1 MTTLNARVSRLLTPV
16 GALALL
22 TLGGPLATPSTVLAQ
37 EQLLYVSATG
47 VTGSPVS
54 DLTADEV
61 VVQWDGE
68 DSEIVELEL
77 IEWPVQ
83 VTMMVDNGKGG
94 REYIDEIRAGL
105 KAFIAALPDGVEM
118 ALVAT
123 SDEVLIVTDYTSDKA
138 ALTAGV
144 DEMDRGN
151 DDAYFLDAMIA
162 SAATVASG
170 ERDFFPVFVNLATD
184 GDEGSEGDQAAF
196 EGMVNNMVTNAG
208 TLHTRMLYTEDGRAD
223 QSLQAQV
230 GPIGQQTPGGSYE
243 AIVDVA
249 TLEANLTAL
258 AEDIARKNGVVGTQY
273 RVRYNPPA
281 GAGAA
286 PAISVGSSRAGLNLV
301 PTIDGNLP

>member
-1 MTTLNARVSRLLTPV
+1 MTTLNARVSRLVTPL
-16 GALALL
+16 GAFALLAL
-22 TLGGPLATPSTVLAQ
+22 GVPLATPSTAFGQ
-37 EQLLYVSATG
+37 EQVLYISATG

-54 DLTADEV
+54 DLTAEEI

-68 DSEIVELEL
+68 DTEIVELEL

-83 VTMMVDNGKGG
+83 VTMMVDNGRGG
-94 REYIDEIRAGL
+94 REHIDQIRAGL
-105 KAFIAALPDGVEM
+105 KAFIAALPEGVEM

-123 SDEVLIVTDYTSDKA
+123 SDEVLSVTDYTSDKA

-144 DEMDRGN
+144 DEMERGN

-162 SAATVASG
+162 AAATVAAA
-170 ERDFFPVFVNLATD
+170 EREFFPVFVNLATD
-184 GDEGSEGDQAAF
+184 KDEGSEGDQAAF
-196 EGMVNNMVTNAG
+196 EGMVNNVATNAG
-208 TLHTRMLYTEDGRAD
+208 TVHTRLLYTEDGDAD
-223 QSLQAQV
+223 QSMQALV

-243 AIVDVA
+243 AIADVT

-258 AEDIARKNGVVGTQY
+258 AENIARKNGLVSVQY

-281 GAGAA
+281 NAGPA
-286 PAISVGSSRAGLNLV
+286 PNISVASTRVGLNLI